1 MRQAVVRFES
11 GSIHK
16 INFGYDHTIRE
27 AYKKITTPKFLDGT
41 TPYNE
46 AHAENG
52 EKCIFRTDKISEV
65 YFGDW
70 DPSDEDL
77 TTVGGLYLD

>member
-1 MRQAVVRFES
+1 MRQAIIRFDS

-16 INFGYDHTIRE
+16 INFGYDHTVRE
-27 AYKKITTPKFLDGT
+27 AYKKITTPTFLDGT
-41 TPYNE
+41 TPYNG
-46 AHAENG
+46 ARAKDG
-52 EKCIFRTDKISEV
+52 ELCIFRTDKISEI

-77 TTVGGLYLD
+77 TTEGGLYLG